1 MNSIII
7 KAGIFA
13 AGLGIGFFAG
23 KKFYQEKYR
32 KMADEDIASVN
43 EMTTRRINDMKK
55 AIMDLDA
62 DEEEN
67 VENSTTEDIEDI
79 SDEELK
85 TNERIVMQYNKA
97 VKKEGE
103 VESIRQKPTK
113 AMIYVI
119 SEEEYM
125 EEGDYDKVSL
135 EYFEGDKTLVD
146 DRDIPVDDPDAI
158 IGEGTLDDFVISD
171 DAEMYVRNDN
181 ISIDYELT
189 KSEGSYRDY
198 IEWPRDE

>member
-62 DEEEN
+62 NEEEN
-67 VENSTTEDIEDI
+67 VEISTTEDIEDI

-85 TNERIVMQYNKA
+85 TNERIVMQYNKS

-135 EYFEGDKTLVD
+135 EYFEGDKMLVD

-198 IEWPRDE
+198 IEGPQDE

>member
-43 EMTTRRINDMKK
+43 EMTTSRINDMKK

-67 VENSTTEDIEDI
+67 VEISTTEDIEDI

-198 IEWPRDE
+198 IEGPQDE

>member
-43 EMTTRRINDMKK
+43 EMTTRRINEMKQS
-55 AIMDLDA
+55 IMEVDA
-62 DEEEN
+62 EEEN
-67 VENSTTEDIEDI
+67 VEISTTEDIEDI

-198 IEWPRDE
+198 IEGPQDE

>member
-1 MNSIII
+1 MNSVII

-43 EMTTRRINDMKK
+43 EMTTRRINEMKQ
-55 AIMDLDA
+55 AIMDVDA
-62 DEEEN
+62 EEEEN
-67 VENSTTEDIEDI
+67 VEISTTEDIEDI

-97 VKKEGE
+97 VRKEGE

-119 SEEEYM
+119 SEEEFM

-135 EYFEGDKTLVD
+135 EYFEGDKVLVD
-146 DRDIPVDDPDAI
+146 DRDIPVDDPDSI
-158 IGEGTLDDFVISD
+158 IGEGTLDDFAISED
-171 DAEMYVRNDN
+171 NEMYVRNDN
-181 ISIDYELT
+181 ISVDYELT
-189 KSEGSYRDY
+189 KSEGSYRDF
-198 IEWPRDE
+198 IDGPQDE

>member
-43 EMTTRRINDMKK
+43 EMTTRRINDVKK

-67 VENSTTEDIEDI
+67 VEISTTEDIEDI

-198 IEWPRDE
+198 IEGPRDE

>member
-67 VENSTTEDIEDI
+67 VEISTTEDIEYI

-158 IGEGTLDDFVISD
+158 IGKGTLDDFVISD

-189 KSEGSYRDY
+189 KSEGCYIDY
-198 IEWPRDE
+198 IEGHWNE

>member
-67 VENSTTEDIEDI
+67 VEISTTEDIEDI

-198 IEWPRDE
+198 IEGPRDE

>member
-43 EMTTRRINDMKK
+43 EMTTRRINEMKQ
-55 AIMDLDA
+55 AIMDVDA
-62 DEEEN
+62 EEEN
-67 VENSTTEDIEDI
+67 VEISTTEDIEDI

-198 IEWPRDE
+198 IEGPRDE

>member
-43 EMTTRRINDMKK
+43 EMTTRRINEMKQ
-55 AIMDLDA
+55 AIMDVDA

-67 VENSTTEDIEDI
+67 VEISTTEDIEDI

-198 IEWPRDE
+198 IEGPRDE

>member
-43 EMTTRRINDMKK
+43 EMTTRRINEMKQS
-55 AIMDLDA
+55 IMEVDA
-62 DEEEN
+62 EEEN
-67 VENSTTEDIEDI
+67 VEISTTEDIEDI

-189 KSEGSYRDY
+189 KSEGSYILKSLD
-198 IEWPRDE
+198 

>member
-43 EMTTRRINDMKK
+43 EMTTRRINEMKQ
-55 AIMDLDA
+55 AIMDVDA
-62 DEEEN
+62 EEEN
-67 VENSTTEDIEDI
+67 VGISTTEDIEDI

-198 IEWPRDE
+198 IEGPRDE

>member
-43 EMTTRRINDMKK
+43 EMTTRRINEMKQ
-55 AIMDLDA
+55 AIMDVDA
-62 DEEEN
+62 EEEEN
-67 VENSTTEDIEDI
+67 VEISTIEDIEDI

-135 EYFEGDKTLVD
+135 EYFEGDKVLAD
-146 DRDIPVDDPDAI
+146 DRDIPVDDPDSI

-198 IEWPRDE
+198 IEGPQDE

>member
-43 EMTTRRINDMKK
+43 EMTTRRINEMKQ
-55 AIMDLDA
+55 AIMDVDA
-62 DEEEN
+62 EAEEN
-67 VENSTTEDIEDI
+67 VEISTTEDIEDI

-103 VESIRQKPTK
+103 VESIRPKPTK

-135 EYFEGDKTLVD
+135 EYFEGDKILVD

-198 IEWPRDE
+198 IEGPQDE

>member
-7 KAGIFA
+7 KTGIFA

-43 EMTTRRINDMKK
+43 EMTTRRINEMKQ
-55 AIMDLDA
+55 AIMEVDA
-62 DEEEN
+62 EEEN
-67 VENSTTEDIEDI
+67 VEISTTEDIEDI

-198 IEWPRDE
+198 IEGPQDE

>member
-67 VENSTTEDIEDI
+67 VEISTTEDIEDI

-198 IEWPRDE
+198 IEGPQDE